1 MSQTTKNDPKS
12 NAFKKLDN
20 DGRNYSLWAIRCRM
34 VLQGLNMWD
43 IVDPTAHTSVCLG
56 TQPAPTP
63 IPSCLL
69 TTGSRTAPVPASIP
83 MPTVTPD
90 IVAEWNR
97 KNAKALSQLSTCI
110 DDMPLHLI
118 SMKTTTRDAWQALS
132 DHYNG
137 VGALDAS
144 ILSARLHR
152 FQLDN
157 SKSLEPQINL
167 MHDM

>member
-1 MSQTTKNDPKS
+1 MSAQTTKNDPKS

-20 DGRNYSLWAIRCRM
+20 NGYNYSSWAIRCHM
-34 VLQGLNMWD
+34 VLQGLDLWD
-43 IVDPTAHTSVCLG
+43 IVDPTAHTSVHLG

-69 TTGSRTAPVPASIP
+69 TTGTGTTPIPAPIP
-83 MPTVTPD
+83 MPTVTPNV
-90 IVAEWNR
+90 VAEWNR

-118 SMKTTTRDAWQALS
+118 SVKTTARDAWQALS

-137 VGALDAS
+137 VGASDAS
-144 ILSARLHR
+144 ILSAHLH
-152 FQLDN
+152 
-157 SKSLEPQINL
+157 
-167 MHDM
+167 